1 MSHSEPIFFSC
12 PSCEA
17 RYKIVMTTIFGCPCC
32 ESKYNILM
40 IESTPDVQRDKIS
53 CLKCDAAFPEISCL
67 KCDAAFPAGEGRVF
81 VKYFPAARS
90 NGGI

>member
-1 MSHSEPIFFSC
+1 MRMSQSKPIFLNC

-17 RYKIVMTTIFGCPCC
+17 RYKIVMTMIFECPCC

-53 CLKCDAAFPEISCL
+53 CLKCDAAFP
-67 KCDAAFPAGEGRVF
+67 AGEGRVF
-81 VKYFPAARS
+81 VKYFPMARS